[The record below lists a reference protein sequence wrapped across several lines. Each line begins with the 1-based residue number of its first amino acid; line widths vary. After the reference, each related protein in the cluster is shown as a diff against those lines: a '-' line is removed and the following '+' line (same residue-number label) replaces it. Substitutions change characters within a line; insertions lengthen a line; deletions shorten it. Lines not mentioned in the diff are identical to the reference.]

1 MQKTLAF
8 SSCLTKFVV
17 KKVTFFCSSP
27 SLHYLCSQ
35 KRKNKRMRK
44 QVTTLFYI
52 AAVFSVVIYTGC
64 TASKQ
69 TSLQKKENIIV
80 SSPQIA
86 QLPSTAVDEPVA
98 VKFTPIPFE
107 SPAETLAMFKPF
119 QFSEYDKAN
128 VRARNH
134 NPFYEADTLY
144 IAFNDYCMPLPG
156 AKVISQ
162 YMTASRRNHT
172 GIDLKTF
179 ASDTVRAAFAGQVR
193 MSQPYSSYGN
203 VVVIR
208 HYNGLETVYSHNVKN
223 LVNPGEFVLP
233 GDAIALVGRTGRATT
248 EHVHFEVRIMGEHI
262 DPNKIFDFAAQRPAE
277 KGFYLIKRN
286 NGYVLH
292 KPGEMQ
298 TTPDA
303 APTVYYSHSER
314 RSQPSDTANVSASEY
329 TVKQGDTLYS
339 ISRRFGITLNH
350 LCIINNITTEQTLK
364 IGKVLKVK

>member
-1 MQKTLAF
+1 
-8 SSCLTKFVV
+8 
-17 KKVTFFCSSP
+17 
-27 SLHYLCSQ
+27 
-35 KRKNKRMRK
+35 MRR
-44 QVTTLFYI
+44 QITTLFYI
-52 AAVFSVVIYTGC
+52 AAIFSAATFTGC
-64 TASKQ
+64 TTSKQ
-69 TSLQKKENIIV
+69 ASSQKKENIIV

-86 QLPSTAVDEPVA
+86 QLPSATVEEPVE
-98 VKFTPIPFE
+98 VKSAPIPIE
-107 SPAETLAMFKPF
+107 NPTETLIAFKPF

-128 VRARNH
+128 VRAHNH
-134 NPFYEADTLY
+134 NPFDEADTLY

-162 YMTASRRNHT
+162 YMAANRRNHT

-179 ASDTVRAAFAGQVR
+179 PSDTIRAAFAGQVR

-223 LVNPGEFVLP
+223 LVNPGEFVRS

-248 EHVHFEVRIMGEHI
+248 EHLHFEVRIMGEHI
-262 DPNKIFDFAAQRPAE
+262 DPNKIFNFAAQGSAE

-292 KPGEMQ
+292 KSESVSE
-298 TTPDA
+298 A
-303 APTVYYSHSER
+303 ASAVYYSQSER
-314 RSQPSDTANVSASEY
+314 PAQPVDTADASTSEY

-339 ISRRFGITLNH
+339 IARRFGITLNR
-350 LCIINNITTEQTLK
+350 LCTINNISAEQTLK

>member
-1 MQKTLAF
+1 MLIF
-8 SSCLTKFVV
+8 GV
-17 KKVTFFCSSP
+17 KCKS
-27 SLHYLCSQ
+27 
-35 KRKNKRMRK
+35 KKMIR

-52 AAVFSVVIYTGC
+52 AAVVGTATFTGC
-64 TASKQ
+64 TTSKQ
-69 TSLQKKENIIV
+69 TSSQKKENIIV

-86 QLPSTAVDEPVA
+86 QIPSATADEPVA
-98 VKFTPIPFE
+98 VKSTQIPIE
-107 SPAETLAMFKPF
+107 SPTETLIVFKPF

-128 VRARNH
+128 VRAHNH

-144 IAFNDYCMPLPG
+144 IAFNDYSMPLPD

-162 YMTASRRNHT
+162 YMAANRRNHT

-179 ASDTVRAAFAGQVR
+179 PSDTVRAAFAGQVR

-223 LVNPGEFVLP
+223 LVNPGGFVRP

-248 EHVHFEVRIMGEHI
+248 EHLHFEVRIMGEHI
-262 DPNKIFDFAAQRPAE
+262 DPNKIFDFVAQKPAE

-286 NGYVLH
+286 NGYALH
-292 KPGEMQ
+292 KSEGMQ
-298 TTPDA
+298 TVPDT
-303 APTVYYSHSER
+303 APAVYYSQSEKP
-314 RSQPSDTANVSASEY
+314 SQTINTADASASEY

-350 LCIINNITTEQTLK
+350 LCTINNITTEQVLN